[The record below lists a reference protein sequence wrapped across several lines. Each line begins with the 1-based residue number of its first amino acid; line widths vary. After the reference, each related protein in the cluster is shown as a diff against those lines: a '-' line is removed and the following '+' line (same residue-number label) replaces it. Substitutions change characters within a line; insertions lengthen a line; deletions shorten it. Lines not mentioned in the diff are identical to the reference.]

1 MEYIVVRTKDPV
13 AESAVG
19 GASWRFLVT
28 GSLLPFEMDLS
39 RREEFS
45 GTIRSSRLSEL
56 SFIEMACQ
64 MHAAHRSVV
73 HVSEV
78 ERPELVVSFQR
89 SGTLHL
95 EQDGRRTKISP
106 GQFAVY
112 DSSRPV
118 ALVGSDDYR
127 SLCIKFPMAHCRDG
141 ADSVREITAT
151 SFDGGRGLGPA
162 VWGMLEN
169 LGAGVRTGPP
179 RNPGRVAH
187 NVIGL
192 VEQMLHEQLD
202 HREAGEAS
210 EVLLNKCLRY
220 IDDHLGDPE
229 LSPQQ
234 VAAANFISTR
244 YLHVLFQRTD
254 TTVASHIREVRL
266 QRVREDLADLRY
278 HTASVDSIARRWG
291 FTNISHFGQTFKKA
305 TGETPAGYRRSMLS
319 GGGLG

>member
-1 MEYIVVRTKDPV
+1 M
-13 AESAVG
+13 
-19 GASWRFLVT
+19 
-28 GSLLPFEMDLS
+28 PFDMDLS
-39 RREEFS
+39 RRKEFS
-45 GTIRSSRLSEL
+45 GSIRRSRLSEL

-64 MHAAHRSVV
+64 RHAAHRSMA
-73 HVSEV
+73 HVIEI

-118 ALVGSDDYR
+118 ALEGSDDYR
-127 SLCIKFPMAHCRDG
+127 SLCIKFPMSHCRDS
-141 ADSVREITAT
+141 ADGVREITAT

-162 VWGMLEN
+162 VWSMLEN
-169 LGAGVRTGPP
+169 LGAEVRTVPP
-179 RNPGRVAH
+179 RNPGRIAH

-192 VEQMLHEQLD
+192 VEQMLYEQLG

-210 EVLLNKCLRY
+210 DVLLNKCLRY

-229 LSPQQ
+229 LNPQQ

-254 TTVASHIREVRL
+254 TTVASCIRDLRL
-266 QRVREDLADLRY
+266 QRVRGDLSDLRY
-278 HTASVDSIARRWG
+278 RAVSVDSIARRWG

-305 TGETPAGYRRSMLS
+305 TGETPAGYRRRVLS
-319 GGGLG
+319 GATPG